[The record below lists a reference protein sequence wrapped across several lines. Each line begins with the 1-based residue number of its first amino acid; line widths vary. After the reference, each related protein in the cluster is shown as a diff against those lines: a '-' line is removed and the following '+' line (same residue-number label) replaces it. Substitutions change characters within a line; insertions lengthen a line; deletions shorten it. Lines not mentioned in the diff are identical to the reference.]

1 MDNKCIEC
9 ENNSLIRLPE
19 LEMEYEKEKNYNKIL
34 EKCLDTKDEL
44 CKVLREKNEELENKL
59 RIYKND

>member
-9 ENNSLIRLPE
+9 ENDALLKYSAIYI
-19 LEMEYEKEKNYNKIL
+19 EYEKEKNYNRIL

-44 CKVLREKNEELENKL
+44 CKVLREKNEELETKL
-59 RIYKND
+59 RIYQNE

>member
-9 ENNSLIRLPE
+9 ENNSLLRLAE
-19 LEMEYEKEKNYNKIL
+19 LEIEYEKEKNYNKIL

-59 RIYKND
+59 RFYKNE

>member
-9 ENNSLIRLPE
+9 ENNSLIRLAE

-59 RIYKND
+59 RFYKND

>member
-9 ENNSLIRLPE
+9 ENNSLLRLAE
-19 LEMEYEKEKNYNKIL
+19 LEIEYEKEKNYNKIL
-34 EKCLDTKDEL
+34 QKCLDTKDEL

-59 RIYKND
+59 RVYKND